1 MAIEV
6 YAAPGQGASDALL
19 DWLEVEEVMANIHD
33 VREESTLAEAIAL
46 GAFPFPVTKVGEEL
60 IQGFDPVR
68 LGYAIFGGEE
78 AGAGVSVAVDEAGRP
93 VVTEVAAGSLADDAG
108 LECGDV
114 IVDLGGYSS
123 FSVDQLRNV
132 LATGRPITL
141 GVRRGDEQLR
151 LSMPARELAA

>member
-19 DWLEVEEVMANIHD
+19 DWLEVEEVVANVHD
-33 VREESTLAEAIAL
+33 VREESTLAEAIAA
-46 GAFPFPVTKVGEEL
+46 GAFPFPVTRVGEEL
-60 IQGFDPVR
+60 IRGFDPVR

-78 AGAGVSVAVDEAGRP
+78 TGAGIMVELDDSGHTVVTDVAPGSVAE
-93 VVTEVAAGSLADDAG
+93 DAG
-108 LECGDV
+108 LAPGDV
-114 IVDLGGYSS
+114 IIDLGGYSS

-141 GVRRGDEQLR
+141 GVRRGTEQLR
-151 LSMPARELAA
+151 LSMSLGDLAA